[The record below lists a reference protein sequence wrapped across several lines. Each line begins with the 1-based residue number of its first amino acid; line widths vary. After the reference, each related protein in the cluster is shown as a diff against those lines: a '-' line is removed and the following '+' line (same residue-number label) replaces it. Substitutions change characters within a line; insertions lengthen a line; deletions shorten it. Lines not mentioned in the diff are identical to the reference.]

1 MLAMNILIFGSYS
14 LRIRAERSEMQSSF
28 SEILFFIWQ
37 VHTFYL
43 HKLIIEGHASGYLIL
58 SMEYLQGTFGAV
70 QENAFLIALL

>member
-14 LRIRAERSEMQSSF
+14 LRIRAERSEMQS